1 MVGIRVGAVLGGNE
15 RKESQLS
22 YADYRRLVLEDLKTL
37 DEERRDESE
46 SQTETESRLA
56 ALVEASIQ
64 FSFLATNISN
74 PVKLQTSN
82 PSSNFVLYNL
92 ARMKQILRTFD
103 QLVASGHYPQLP
115 EMKKIDFNLLTEPE
129 EWELMFNFLLSY
141 QDVVADCSSSL
152 SVHKLVTFLCSL
164 ATTFSRYY
172 NRVKIL
178 KDPLPHLIPA
188 VHAKICFVK
197 EVSSVVMKA
206 LGILNIGFVAKM

>member
-1 MVGIRVGAVLGGNE
+1 MVGVRVGAVLGENE
-15 RKESQLS
+15 KKECQLS
-22 YADYRRLVLEDLKTL
+22 YAEFRRRVLRDLTVL

-46 SQTETESRLA
+46 SEEETESRLA
-56 ALVEASIQ
+56 ALVDASIQ
-64 FSFLATNISN
+64 FSFLSTNISH

-92 ARMKQILRTFD
+92 ARMKQILRTFS
-103 QLVASGHYPQLP
+103 QLVTAGHYPQLP
-115 EMKKIDFNLLTEPE
+115 ETEKIDFNLLTEPE

-141 QDVVADCSSSL
+141 QDVVTDCSRSL

-164 ATTFSRYY
+164 AATFSRYY

-197 EVSSVVMKA
+197 EISSVVIKA
-206 LGILNIGFVAKM
+206 LALLNIGFVAKM